1 MNMNAMTLGD
11 LDYYER
17 KTGQPIT
24 SFDPEAGGARAPPQI
39 AKCAIM
45 LYRRGGYQT
54 RDDAYTAA
62 TDLTMDEATRLVGDA
77 TTDTPAGE

>member
-24 SFDPEAGGARAPPQI
+24 SFDPEAGGALAAPMI
-39 AKCAIM
+39 AMCAIT
-45 LYRRGGYQT
+45 LYRRGGYTT

-77 TTDTPAGE
+77 TTDMAGE

>member
-1 MNMNAMTLGD
+1 MNMNSMTLGD

-24 SFDPEAGGARAPPQI
+24 SFDPEAGGALAVPMI
-39 AKCAIM
+39 AMCAIM
-45 LYRRGGYQT
+45 LYRRGGYTT

>member
-1 MNMNAMTLGD
+1 MNMNALTLGD

-24 SFDPEAGGARAPPQI
+24 SFDPEAGGALAAPMI
-39 AKCAIM
+39 AMCALM
-45 LYRRGGYQT
+45 MYRKGSFAT

-77 TTDTPAGE
+77 TTDAPAGE

>member
-1 MNMNAMTLGD
+1 MNMNALTLGD

-24 SFDPEAGGARAPPQI
+24 SFDPEAGGKLAAPMI
-39 AKCAIM
+39 AMCALM
-45 LYRRGGYQT
+45 MYRKGGFAT

-62 TDLTMDEATRLVGDA
+62 ADLTMDEATRLVGDA
-77 TTDTPAGE
+77 TTDTAGE

>member
-1 MNMNAMTLGD
+1 MNMNALTLGD

-24 SFDPEAGGARAPPQI
+24 SFDPEAGGKLAAPMI
-39 AKCAIM
+39 AMCALM
-45 LYRRGGYQT
+45 MYRKGGYAT

-62 TDLTMDEATRLVGDA
+62 ADLTMDEATSLVGGA
-77 TTDTPAGE
+77 NTDTAGE